1 MLSSPMETFGT
12 VGKKSYNGMFRKRK
26 KFLQPRHSAQS
37 ENDVIEERPGRE
49 KNQLDKAQLSTKI
62 QGPPPTCTGYQPH

>member
-1 MLSSPMETFGT
+1 METFGT

-49 KNQLDKAQLSTKI
+49 KNQ
-62 QGPPPTCTGYQPH
+62 